1 MHVYVELVENDEEH
15 DSDSDSVSDSE
26 SENEIVDGEHV
37 VDKVEVNMNNFKF
50 QIDEEDESSDNDV
63 IVPNVNATEDNLEVL
78 DFDSLESDPE
88 DVPENAR
95 SLGLRKLKKKHS
107 SSKFFIAFRVKVK
120 AQVYLRG
127 DVKVQY
133 ALLRDYVCELKRCN
147 PDTTVKI
154 DVYGEEDPKT
164 PTRMFR
170 RIYVCLGAL
179 KRRFREGGREFLGLD
194 AIPISHSSQTGKRVY
209 YQHLQSS
216 FHLLIIGRAHYDLLI
231 NNVCKVFNRQLLDTR
246 DSLIITALEFVRE
259 YLMKRI
265 VIVQKVIQKCDG
277 PQTPTIAKLFDKI
290 KAGSLGCT
298 VEWNGSELYQVK
310 GSHPEQY
317 VVNLTQKTC
326 SCRKWEISGIP
337 CKHAIAAIHD
347 MTDNSFDVGIPEDW
361 VHESYKLQ
369 TWMNDYSYKIGRPP
383 KKRKKSKGEIAM
395 VKGNK
400 LTRQCKIVTCSLCQA
415 ARHNKRSCSSV
426 SSQRNESV
434 PKKTTGTKRISSVTG
449 TSIASTKVG
458 TQASQ
463 AGTQASSGSTFKRT
477 KKYESRL
484 TPEK

>member
-1 MHVYVELVENDEEH
+1 MCHYYGRFNDALKKEYIEGEICFVDMINREDCKDDILNFVMQSLGYEMDDEVLFYYKIPLKSLDISLKPLVSESDYRSFLGYVQKHKVMHVYVELVKKDKEYNS
-15 DSDSDSVSDSE
+15 DSDSDSDSE
-26 SENEIVDGEHV
+26 SENEIVDEEHV
-37 VDKVEVNMNNFKF
+37 VDEVEVNMNNFKF
-50 QIDEEDESSDNDV
+50 QIDEEHESLGNDH
-63 IVPNVNATEDNLEVL
+63 IVTNVNVREENLE
-78 DFDSLESDPE
+78 D
-88 DVPENAR
+88 
-95 SLGLRKLKKKHS
+95 K
-107 SSKFFIAFRVKVK
+107 AFRAKAK
-120 AQVYLRG
+120 AQVHLRG

-154 DVYGEEDPKT
+154 DVYGEKDPKT

-170 RIYVCLGAL
+170 RIHVCLGAL
-179 KRRFREGGREFLGLD
+179 KMRFREGGREFLGLD
-194 AIPISHSSQTGKRVY
+194 GTFMRWQYPGQMLKAVGMD
-209 YQHLQSS
+209 
-216 FHLLIIGRAHYDLLI
+216 A
-231 NNVCKVFNRQLLDTR
+231 NN
-246 DSLIITALEFVRE
+246 
-259 YLMKRI
+259 
-265 VIVQKVIQKCDG
+265 
-277 PQTPTIAKLFDKI
+277 
-290 KAGSLGCT
+290 
-298 VEWNGSELYQVK
+298 
-310 GSHPEQY
+310 
-317 VVNLTQKTC
+317 
-326 SCRKWEISGIP
+326 
-337 CKHAIAAIHD
+337 
-347 MTDNSFDVGIPEDW
+347 GIPEDW

-415 ARHNKRSCSSV
+415 ARHNKRSCLSV
-426 SSQRNESV
+426 YSQRNESV

-463 AGTQASSGSTFKRT
+463 AGTQTSSGSTFKRT